1 MSVTG
6 TIENGVVKLPP
17 GARWPEGTKVRVEKV
32 EPTSDGNSLTR
43 RLRELSARV
52 GGLPADLAEEH
63 DHYIHYTP
71 RRAKA

>member
-6 TIENGVVKLPP
+6 TIEDGVVKLPP
-17 GARWPEGTKVRVEKV
+17 GASWPDGTKVRVEKV
-32 EPTSDGNSLTR
+32 EPASRENSLTR

-52 GGLPADLAEEH
+52 GGLPSDLAEEH
-63 DHYIHYTP
+63 DHYIHRTP